1 MVEHF
6 SRKYAKPYLRH
17 LNDVVMTHALLTKQ
31 LAVTLSASFALLLCL
46 ASCGP
51 APENAGDITGTPLI
65 DSATI
70 DRHLATLA
78 SDEFGG
84 RLPFSEG
91 ETLTLDYLETEL
103 KALGLAPGNG
113 DSYRQEVPMVEITG
127 YPDASV
133 ALRAP
138 GQTLNWAQG
147 EQIVTYSERAEAQA
161 SLENSELVF
170 AGFGIVAPEYGWND
184 YEGIDV
190 KGKTV
195 VVMVNDPGYY
205 TEDSTLFKG
214 NQMTYYGRWTYKF
227 EEAARQGAAG
237 CLIIHEAGA
246 AGYPWFVVQ
255 SSWSGTR
262 LTLEPDGTPL
272 LNVAGWITLDAAK
285 ELFQAGQPDITG
297 WFGMATQ
304 PDFQAIPLKTKLST
318 GVRNELRFDKS
329 NNIIATLPGATRPEE
344 YIVYTAHWDHIGVG
358 PAVNGDSIYNG
369 ALDNASGTSL
379 LLSIAEAYTKMEQ
392 KPDRTVVF
400 LFVTAEEQGLWGS
413 AYYVNNPIFPLDKT
427 VANINIDGI
436 NPSGKAK
443 DLTITGAG
451 HSEMDELAETIAVE
465 QGRYAQ
471 PGQEPEKGY
480 FYRSDHFNFA
490 KKGVPALY
498 AKGGY
503 DHWSKGKAYAQAQKD
518 NFVANRY
525 HQPADEY
532 TNGDWPLGGAVQD
545 GELLFKVG
553 LGLATSEQWPK
564 WKAQSEFSRE

>member
-1 MVEHF
+1 MLPF
-6 SRKYAKPYLRH
+6 SFKKFPLTI
-17 LNDVVMTHALLTKQ
+17 LPICMAL
-31 LAVTLSASFALLLCL
+31 VFSM

-51 APENAGDITGTPLI
+51 APKNMESGADSPLI

-70 DRHLATLA
+70 DRHLAILA

-91 ETLTLDYLETEL
+91 EQLTLDYLEQEL
-103 KALGLAPGNG
+103 KKLGLMPGNG

-127 YPDASV
+127 FPDEKI
-133 ALRAP
+133 
-138 GQTLNWAQG
+138 TLKTSGKNLDWTQG
-147 EQIVTYSERAEAQA
+147 EQIVTYCEKAEEAG
-161 SLENSELVF
+161 SLNNSELVF

-184 YEGIDV
+184 YEDLDV

-205 TEDSTLFKG
+205 TEDDALFKG
-214 NQMTYYGRWTYKF
+214 SQMTYYGRWTYKL

-237 CLIIHEAGA
+237 CLIIHEPGA

-272 LNVAGWITLDAAK
+272 LDVAGWISLDAAK
-285 ELFQAGQPDITG
+285 ELFVTARPDVNG
-297 WFGMATQ
+297 WFGLAASA
-304 PDFQAIPLKTKLST
+304 DFEAIPLRTTVST
-318 GVRNELRFDKS
+318 SVRNELRFDKS
-329 NNIIATLPGATRPEE
+329 NNIIATLPGASRPDE
-344 YIVYTAHWDHIGVG
+344 YVVYSAHWDHIGVG
-358 PAVNGDSIYNG
+358 PAVNGDTIYNG
-369 ALDNASGTSL
+369 ALDNASGTSQL
-379 LLSIAEAYTKMEQ
+379 LAIAEAYTKLETQ
-392 KPDRTVVF
+392 PARSVVF

-436 NPSGKAK
+436 NPIGKAK

-451 HSEMDELAETIAVE
+451 HSEMDQLATAAATE
-465 QGRYAQ
+465 QGRYVQ
-471 PGQEPEKGY
+471 PDPEPEKGY

-498 AKGGY
+498 AQGGY
-503 DHWSKGKAYAQAQKD
+503 DHLTKGKAYAKEQQEI
-518 NFVANRY
+518 FVATRY

-532 TNGDWPLGGAVQD
+532 TNGAWPLGGAVQD

-553 LGLATSEQWPK
+553 LGLATGERWPK
-564 WKAQSEFSRE
+564 WEAKSEFSRK

>member
-1 MVEHF
+1 MAT
-6 SRKYAKPYLRH
+6 KK
-17 LNDVVMTHALLTKQ
+17 THCMIGSPQKKRT
-31 LAVTLSASFALLLCL
+31 FALLSACFALVLSL

-51 APENAGDITGTPLI
+51 AQDTSSGNGDQPLI

-70 DRHLATLA
+70 DRHLAVLS

-84 RLPFSEG
+84 RLPFSKG
-91 ETLTLDYLETEL
+91 EELTLDYLEKEL
-103 KALGLAPGNG
+103 KALGLSPGNG
-113 DSYRQEVPMVEITG
+113 DAYRQEVPMVEITG
-127 YPDASV
+127 FPDEKIT
-133 ALRAP
+133 LKTQ
-138 GQTLNWAQG
+138 GQDLNWTQG
-147 EQIVTYSERAEAQA
+147 EQIVTYCEKAQEAA
-161 SLENSELVF
+161 SLDNSELVF

-205 TEDSTLFKG
+205 TEDAALFKG
-214 NQMTYYGRWTYKF
+214 SQMTYYGRWTYKF

-237 CLIIHEAGA
+237 CLIIHEPGA

-272 LNVAGWITLDAAK
+272 LDVAGWISVDAAK
-285 ELFQAGQPDITG
+285 ELFLTARPDTKG
-297 WFGMATQ
+297 WFGLATQ
-304 PDFQAIPLKTKLST
+304 PDFEAIPLKTTVST
-318 GVRNELRFDKS
+318 SVRNELRFDKS
-329 NNIIATLPGATRPEE
+329 NNIIATLPGASRPEE
-344 YIVYTAHWDHIGVG
+344 YVVYSAHWDHIGVG
-358 PAVNGDSIYNG
+358 PAVNGDTIYNG
-369 ALDNASGTSL
+369 ALDNASGTSQL
-379 LLSIAEAYTKMEQ
+379 LAIAEAYSKLES
-392 KPDRTVVF
+392 PPARSVVF

-413 AYYVNNPIFPLDKT
+413 AYYVNNPIYPLDKT

-451 HSEMDELAETIAVE
+451 HSEMDQLAEAIAIE
-465 QGRYAQ
+465 QGRYVQ
-471 PGQEPEKGY
+471 PDQEPAKGY

-498 AKGGY
+498 AQGGY
-503 DHWSKGKAYAQAQKD
+503 DHWTKGKEYAKEQQE
-518 NFVANRY
+518 NFVATRY

-532 TNGDWPLGGAVQD
+532 TNGAWPLGGAVQD

-553 LGLATSEQWPK
+553 LGLATGEKWPK
-564 WKAQSEFSRE
+564 WDEGSEFSRE